1 MGSDILNIAKQT
13 KIKVVKFTLIFSG
26 LISVLLALFFDFSVL
41 FGFLVGLVVSL
52 INFNLLYI
60 SLNKAV
66 QYENS
71 FKAGAYAFIHYL
83 IRYSFWFII
92 LYISFMRDDVSLIA
106 TVVGI
111 MSVKLTIVVGNL
123 FSLWDDQADIIR
135 KEES

>member
-1 MGSDILNIAKQT
+1 MIVLNLANKT
-13 KIKVVKFTLIFSG
+13 KRKVLKSTLIFS
-26 LISVLLALFFDFSVL
+26 LIIIVIIGFFFEFSVL
-41 FGFLVGLVVSL
+41 FGFLVGLLVSL

-66 QYENS
+66 QYDDS

-106 TVVGI
+106 TVLGM
-111 MSVKLTIVVGNL
+111 MSVKLTIVVGNI
-123 FSLWDDQADIIR
+123 FNLWNDQADIIR

>member
-1 MGSDILNIAKQT
+1 MIVLNLANKT
-13 KIKVVKFTLIFSG
+13 KKRVLKSTLILST
-26 LISVLLALFFDFSVL
+26 IIIATIVLFFEFSVL
-41 FGFLVGLVVSL
+41 FGFLVGLLVSI

-66 QYENS
+66 QYDDS

-106 TVVGI
+106 TVLGM
-111 MSVKLTIVVGNL
+111 MSVKLTIVVGNI
-123 FSLWDDQADIIR
+123 FNLWNDQADIIR